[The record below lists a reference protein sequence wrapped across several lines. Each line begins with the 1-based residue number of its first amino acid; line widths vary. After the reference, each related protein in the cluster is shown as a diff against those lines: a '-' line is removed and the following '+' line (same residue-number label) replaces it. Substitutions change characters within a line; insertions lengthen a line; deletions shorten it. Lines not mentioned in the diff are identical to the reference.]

1 MKLSKCEK
9 YIMSEILNAGEVT
22 SFDILDKAKVA
33 KKISENT
40 VRTLLTRMIKKKA
53 ICISAKNG
61 KTYTYK
67 ALINKDEFLKM
78 EMEEFLEVHQ
88 MSKEELKSIL

>member
-53 ICISAKNG
+53 IYKSGKNE

-67 ALINKDEFLKM
+67 ALINKEEFLKM
-78 EMEEFLEVHQ
+78 EIEEFLEVHQ

>member
-61 KTYTYK
+61 KTYTYR
-67 ALINKDEFLKM
+67 ALINKDEFFKM
-78 EMEEFLEVHQ
+78 EVEEFLEVHQ